1 MSANNRYICC
11 GCGEEISKEE
21 VMTGCLRCKSRF
33 AYKPI
38 TFVKTFV
45 CDYAEDLDEII
56 NDYAVENELEIISI
70 AICHTDIFVT
80 TVVFERSFE

>member
-21 VMTGCLRCKSRF
+21 VITGCLRCKKIP

-38 TFVKTFV
+38 TFVKTFIY
-45 CDYAEDLDEII
+45 DYAEDIDEIVKY
-56 NDYAVENELEIISI
+56 YATKNELEIISI
-70 AICHTDIFVT
+70 AICHTDVFVA